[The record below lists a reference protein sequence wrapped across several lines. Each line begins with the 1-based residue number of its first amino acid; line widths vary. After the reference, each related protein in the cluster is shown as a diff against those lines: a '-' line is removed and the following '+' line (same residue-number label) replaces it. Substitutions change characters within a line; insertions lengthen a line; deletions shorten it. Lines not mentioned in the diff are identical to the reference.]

1 MRRGFIERTMPP
13 APVGLKDKLNAIRRN
28 VRSEAFRHTP
38 TDSPTVYHYTSPV
51 GLIGILSQGRIRAT
65 SIRHFAD
72 KYELLYAER
81 VFEQVLDEIKEEY
94 PKTLAQRQAG

>member
-1 MRRGFIERTMPP
+1 MPP